1 MINPN
6 TNITMDEIVIKKI
19 TEKDIKEILEFYNS
33 ERGKSFSYQYFKQ
46 KYSTD
51 WVQKE
56 LLGFA
61 CYSGNKIIGFRGT
74 TLYKFGQ
81 YTLAQCGD
89 AIMAK
94 DYRGKGFFS
103 KLMLKV
109 QDEACSRNI
118 DGIFVT
124 PNEQSRRVY
133 ERTGLQRIGEFY
145 IFDFDVKT
153 YPLLKTLNYFNCHW
167 HYFSVLKTWINN
179 KILSRFTNPDVNN
192 GKICVKIDADYLQY
206 KTYGHYSCLTYGDK
220 VLLWSLSDG
229 MVIVYSE
236 VQTADE
242 LQQEIAFLHK
252 YCKKRGIHKFSYSC
266 YSNSALCELLKSKYA
281 GKEEIPVYYYPI
293 NSEIETS
300 KLLFHRIDKNA
311 FDV

>member
-1 MINPN
+1 
-6 TNITMDEIVIKKI
+6 MDEILIKKI
-19 TEKDIKEILEFYNS
+19 TRTDIKEILDFYNS
-33 ERGKSFSYQYFKQ
+33 ERGKSFTYQYFMQ

-74 TLYKFGQ
+74 TLYKFGK
-81 YTLAQCGD
+81 YTFAQCGD

-94 DYRGKGFFS
+94 DYRGKGYFS
-103 KLMLKV
+103 KMLSELQNEAFNCKV
-109 QDEACSRNI
+109 

-124 PNEQSRRVY
+124 PNEQAELVY
-133 ERTGLQRIGEFY
+133 EHKQGWKKIGDFY
-145 IFDFDVKT
+145 VFDFVVKT
-153 YPLLKTLNYFNCHW
+153 YPLLKIFNYFNYHW
-167 HYFSVLKTWINN
+167 HYFSVLETKIND
-179 KILSRFTNPDVNN
+179 KILSRLTNPDVKS
-192 GKICVKIDADYLQY
+192 GKICVKIDVDYLQY
-206 KTYGHYSCLTYGDK
+206 KTYGHYSCLKYGDK

-229 MVIVYSE
+229 MMIIYSE
-236 VQTADE
+236 VQTMYE

-266 YSNSALCELLKSKYA
+266 YSNSALYELLKSKYV

-293 NSEIETS
+293 NSEIEIS

>member
-1 MINPN
+1 
-6 TNITMDEIVIKKI
+6 MDEIVNYEIKKI
-19 TEKDIKEILEFYNS
+19 TEFDLIAICDFFNT
-33 ERGKSFSYQYFKQ
+33 ERGKSFSYRYFKK
-46 KYSTD
+46 KYSTN
-51 WVQKE
+51 WVTE
-56 LLGFA
+56 PLLGFVG
-61 CYSGNKIIGFRGT
+61 YNKEIIVGLCGT
-74 TLYKFGQ
+74 TLYSFGQ

-94 DYRGKGFFS
+94 DYRGKGYFS
-103 KLMLKV
+103 QMLSAL
-109 QDEACSRNI
+109 QQEAMNRKI

-124 PNEQSRRVY
+124 PNEQARPVY
-133 ERTGLQRIGEFY
+133 EHKQGWQRIGEFY

-179 KILSRFTNPDVNN
+179 KILFRFTNPDVNN